1 LDSSSR
7 WAAADTEAYRVST
20 RTKGTTTMVLASSV
34 GGGAAIGLILL
45 VGLYFVPT
53 IVAYKRQVT
62 DKGSVVVINLFLG
75 WTLIG
80 WVGALALAC
89 RTSTRGY

>member
-1 LDSSSR
+1 
-7 WAAADTEAYRVST
+7 
-20 RTKGTTTMVLASSV
+20 
-34 GGGAAIGLILL
+34 LL